1 MTRLISVSVVLLLCV
16 VGCVDRTRVNTRCEW
31 NPDAD
36 GTLDLRDRQ
45 QERHLDDDV
54 ELATELAVRYA
65 DSMHKQLFGYEGH
78 GGLIE
83 GGRLRDRCM
92 ATLLSAIATAHEV
105 PLNRVMQAR
114 TRSRRPLAWDAS
126 VMLSFLVFYVSI
138 SWVIAR
144 PISRR
149 FPVDEGWPSLAAPV
163 IASFGVSAAGS
174 QLGGLW
180 GTVMETI
187 RVGND
192 HLSGYRGS
200 WKPWDEHLV
209 EIYVVG
215 VILFLVTAALR
226 SYLLDRRRFNPS
238 RHAV

>member
-1 MTRLISVSVVLLLCV
+1 MTRLIPVSVVVLLCV
-16 VGCVDRTRVNTRCEW
+16 VGCVDRTRVNARCEW

-83 GGRLRDRCM
+83 GGRLRDRCI
-92 ATLLSAIATAHEV
+92 ATLLSAIATVHKV
-105 PLNRVMQAR
+105 PLDRVMEAR
-114 TRSRRPLAWDAS
+114 TRGRRPLAWDAS
-126 VMLSFLVFYVSI
+126 VMLLFAVFYVCI

-149 FPVDEGWPSLAAPV
+149 FSVDEGWPSLAAPV
-163 IASFGVSAAGS
+163 IASFGISAAGS

-180 GTVMETI
+180 GNVMEMI

-192 HLSGYRGS
+192 HLSGYRAS
-200 WKPWDEHLV
+200 WNPWDEHLV
-209 EIYVVG
+209 EIYVAG
-215 VILFLVTAALR
+215 VILFLLTAAVR
-226 SYLLDRRRFNPS
+226 YQLDRRRFDAS